1 MKPAVAYRA
10 IALAAVLTVLAM
22 AANVLVTILLAAI
35 IAVILS
41 LPLSAAASFAQRHR
55 LPRAVGALAALVL
68 VAGVLT
74 GLGFALLPQFVSQVR
89 QFAASLPSIVHDLGR
104 VLSGFGAGHRQSL
117 STQLSTTINSY
128 VAHPARLIGPVE
140 RAAVDALGVAVV
152 LALIGIGAFLIALNP
167 GPLLDGALRLIPD
180 SHRGQARELCVRVR
194 RAWIGWLTA
203 IAIDMVVLGGLL
215 FLGMELVGLPFALG
229 FAVFSALMTVI
240 PNYGSII
247 SAIPPVLLG
256 LTQSFG
262 EAVLVAIVYVIVNQ
276 IEGNLILPLIMAQ
289 RVELHPAVVSIGV
302 LVMAAL
308 FGLIGVLIAVPL
320 LSLTIIAMQVLWV
333 EPHERAAPMHP
344 SVDSP

>member
-1 MKPAVAYRA
+1 
-10 IALAAVLTVLAM
+10 M
-22 AANVLVTILLAAI
+22 AANVLVTIVLAAI

-203 IAIDMVVLGGLL
+203 IA
-215 FLGMELVGLPFALG
+215 
-229 FAVFSALMTVI
+229 
-240 PNYGSII
+240 NYGSII